1 MDQEAPLYT
10 LPPHISNRLN
20 EAVFSH
26 RPLQEVLDLV
36 LDLAL
41 ELSRAQ
47 YGSLRWF
54 NRRKNTLEWKASRH
68 APEVPPPVTTNKQDF
83 DLSQPSIMVEVVK
96 TGKPHLASD
105 LGTEEWRE
113 RYRPI
118 DPAIPMASELA
129 VPLFSNDGDVVVGVL
144 NVENRE
150 PD

>member
-41 ELSRAQ
+41 ELSHGQ

-54 NRRKNTLEWKASRH
+54 NRRKNTLELKAIRH
-68 APEVPPPVTTNKQDF
+68 ASKVPPPATTNKQDF
-83 DLSQPSIMVEVVK
+83 DLSQPSTIAEV
-96 TGKPHLASD
+96 
-105 LGTEEWRE
+105 
-113 RYRPI
+113 
-118 DPAIPMASELA
+118 
-129 VPLFSNDGDVVVGVL
+129 
-144 NVENRE
+144 
-150 PD
+150 